1 MLEGGKVFALNI
13 LHGGGGYKITD
24 TLSVVG
30 GGGSNAVLN
39 PVFSNG
45 KLVDII
51 IVNAGGAY
59 QHGTSVLVAVE
70 KLGGELYVSEEEF
83 KRMAVYEF
91 EATPDLHMTP
101 WSSSRSRL
109 PDTRLACRGPEPPS
123 GSFERHRNLELLG
136 RRQDLSL
143 EIPEGLHTHRPSDS
157 RPRAS

>member
-1 MLEGGKVFALNI
+1 MDDRLFNHRINKLRTALEEERAKRFFEQRRNDLLEKQASQS
-13 LHGGGGYKITD
+13 TQ
-24 TLSVVG
+24 
-30 GGGSNAVLN
+30 VLA
-39 PVFSNG
+39 FLFG
-45 KLVDII
+45 
-51 IVNAGGAY
+51 
-59 QHGTSVLVAVE
+59 VAVE